1 MKGKL
6 AIKIGVS
13 LPAEL
18 HKALEDARRKLGKT
32 RSALLQ
38 EALKEWLE
46 ARRLEQM
53 VRRYQDGYLATPES
67 AEEIRAAEAAAGE
80 LLAREDWS

>member
-1 MKGKL
+1 VKSKL
-6 AIKIGVS
+6 AIKVGVS
-13 LPAEL
+13 LPVEL

-80 LLAREDWS
+80 LLAKEDWL